1 MAKATLNKLN
11 SVLEFITEYISI
23 HNYPPTVREIC
34 VSANVSSS
42 ATAQYYLDKLEKLGK
57 IRRSVAQNRSIE
69 LVDKEPLNKLAVNTI
84 PLVGT
89 VSCGTPIYATENIQ
103 DMLAFSKNILS
114 GDADEMFA
122 LKVKGDSMK
131 NIGILD
137 GDTAIIKKQSVA
149 NNGDIVVALIEDSAT
164 IKRFFKESDHIRL
177 QPENETFDP
186 IILQNCEILGL
197 VKGIFRAL

>member
-1 MAKATLNKLN
+1 MAKATINKLN
-11 SVLEFITEYISI
+11 SVLEFITEYIST

-42 ATAQYYLDKLEKLGK
+42 ATAQYYLDKLEQMGK
-57 IRRSVAQNRSIE
+57 IKRGVAQNRSIE
-69 LVDKEPLNKLAVNTI
+69 LVDKEPLNKIATTSI

-103 DMLAFSKNILS
+103 DMLAFSKNMIQ
-114 GDADEMFA
+114 GDEDEMFA

-137 GDTAIIKKQSVA
+137 GDTAIIKKQPMA
-149 NNGDIVVALIEDSAT
+149 KNGEIVVALIDDSAT
-164 IKRFFKESDHIRL
+164 IKRFHKESDHIRL
-177 QPENETFDP
+177 QPENDTYEP
-186 IILQNCEILGL
+186 IILKDCQILGI
-197 VKGIFRAL
+197 VKGVFRVY